1 MPAQE
6 IELADDVD
14 EYQYFLEK
22 EWSDGFPVVAPTE
35 ARLKWML
42 AGTRRDPDEVVGDIP
57 PAGVTA
63 TVRDVALHAL
73 MAGCK
78 PDYLPVVLGAVQLML
93 REEFNLG
100 GVQCTMHGVAPLM
113 IVNGP
118 YASEIGLHGGNGCF
132 GPGFRAN
139 ATIGRAIRLLL
150 MNLGGGLAG
159 LASAT
164 VFASPIRYT
173 ACLTENTAL
182 SPWETLAQ
190 SHGFSAGD
198 NVISCAMVESP
209 RLCYDDASLTPERLL
224 TGLADS
230 MSAMC
235 SWNQHVRS
243 DMVVAMGPEHATICA
258 KAGMHRADVHAW
270 LIKHAGR
277 RVRDLK
283 GGGNWRPER
292 ARALNIDPEDDERFV
307 PVIKDA
313 RDLHLIRQAGVAER
327 QADLG
332 FVEDVGQLLGAQKR
346 HGGDGDA
353 AGFQDREPARHH
365 HWIVGGAQQHAIARL
380 KAVVLDQNARDA
392 VGAL

>member
-1 MPAQE
+1 MSALTPLSAR
-6 IELADDVD
+6 LALA
-14 EYQYFLEK
+14 FT
-22 EWSDGFPVVAPTE
+22 PTE
-35 ARLKWML
+35 ARVARML
-42 AGTRRDPDEVVGDIP
+42 AATRRDPNEVIGRVP
-57 PAGVTA
+57 PAMEEV
-63 TVRDVALHAL
+63 TVRTAAIHAL

-78 PDYLPVVLGAVQLML
+78 PEYLPVVLGAIKLML
-93 REEFNLG
+93 REEFNLN
-100 GVQCTMHGVAPLM
+100 GVQGTMHGVAPLM

-118 YASEIGLHGGNGCF
+118 YAKQIGIHGSNGCF

-139 ATIGRAIRLLL
+139 ASIGRAIRLMLL
-150 MNLGGGLAG
+150 NLGGGIPG
-159 LASAT
+159 VGSAT
-164 VFASPIRYT
+164 VFSTPLRYT
-173 ACLTENTAL
+173 ACLTENTER
-182 SPWETLAQ
+182 SPWETIAAARGHA
-190 SHGFSAGD
+190 SD
-198 NVISCAMVESP
+198 ENTITCAMVESP

-380 KAVVLDQNARDA
+380 
-392 VGAL
+392 